1 MNTLEVD
8 SARQELLRICK
19 NMPTDFSYEGTYKEA
34 IVNDEYSVL
43 LYVTPTTRTSCTVAV
58 FKNSGSGRGMII
70 HKRLIGDNPKQ
81 LSTGLVNEVTGELED
96 ICVRKHK

>member
-19 NMPTDFSYEGTYKEA
+19 NMPTDFSYEGTCKEA
-34 IVNDEYSVL
+34 IVDDEYSVL

-81 LSTGLVNEVTGELED
+81 LSTGLVNEVTGKLED